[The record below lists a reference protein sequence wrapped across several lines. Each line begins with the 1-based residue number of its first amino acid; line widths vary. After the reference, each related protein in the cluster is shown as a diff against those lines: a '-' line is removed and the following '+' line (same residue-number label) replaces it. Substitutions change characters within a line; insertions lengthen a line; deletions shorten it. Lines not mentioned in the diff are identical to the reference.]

1 MIMTKGKLI
10 VISGFSGAGKGT
22 VVKGLIKKYDYSL
35 SVSATTRNP
44 RPGEE
49 NGREYYFKSVAE
61 FQNLIDYNGFIEWT
75 QYVENY
81 YGTPRKFVEDE
92 LKKGKDV
99 ILEIEVKGAMNILS
113 QYPDAI
119 LIFITTK
126 DAETLNN
133 RLIGRGSETSEVI
146 AKRMHRANEE
156 AHLMDNYEFIV
167 INDDLQICI
176 ETVHGI
182 IESEKCRISNRKEFI
197 AEIGNELK
205 KY

>member
-1 MIMTKGKLI
+1 MTKGKLI